1 VALAIIFVVVL
12 IQSQKKYMMAAN
24 KEMMELYEL
33 ILESPGLSDL
43 VKLDG
48 RITCR
53 TALFAV
59 LGLEYAMSGEGA
71 ANPLGKILTGEDREA
86 LKGWM
91 EEILGKARL
100 KGFYEK
106 LRRLA

>member
-1 VALAIIFVVVL
+1 
-12 IQSQKKYMMAAN
+12 MAVN

-43 VKLDG
+43 VKLDSK
-48 RITCR
+48 ITCR

-59 LGLEYAMSGEGA
+59 LGLEYAVSGEGA
-71 ANPLGKILTGEDREA
+71 GNPLGKILTEEDRDA
-86 LKGWM
+86 LKGWT
-91 EEILGKARL
+91 EEILGKAKL

-106 LRRLA
+106 LKRLG